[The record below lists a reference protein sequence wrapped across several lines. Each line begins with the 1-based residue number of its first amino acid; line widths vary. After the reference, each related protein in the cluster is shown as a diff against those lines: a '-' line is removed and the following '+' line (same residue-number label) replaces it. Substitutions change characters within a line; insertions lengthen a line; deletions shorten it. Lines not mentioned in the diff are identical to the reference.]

1 MGSYRTTLRNLT
13 VIFGLLLSC
22 ELCYRTWLYFR
33 NCDSGCHNIKF
44 FVQLDASLRDAGY
57 AFLAADPTLGYSLVD
72 GTFLSDE
79 PGRNGARITIQQG
92 IRVNANS
99 ATTSEGGAIL
109 VVGGSFVFGDG
120 EADNETWP
128 AILERRL
135 NRPVVNAGVLG
146 YGPMQSVMRAEH
158 LLNTRSY
165 SLVILSLVAADISR
179 ERYVNFSGFYRPA
192 IIREDGRLRYT
203 TVEQSA
209 KIVSED
215 CAHPWLSDLLF
226 WSYIVKRLFPKLDYD
241 DYCTNQIHP
250 KAASSDEILGLA
262 IGRFAGLPVNKIIL
276 IQYPRYLFEID
287 IDEARNMRHVA
298 KRYGVQVIDMYDML
312 KRKTILEVLQD
323 RNEVVAD
330 LIADK
335 IAAMIP

>member
-1 MGSYRTTLRNLT
+1 M
-13 VIFGLLLSC
+13 
-22 ELCYRTWLYFR
+22 YFR

-44 FVQLDASLRDAGY
+44 FSRLDAFKRDADY

-79 PGRNGARITIQQG
+79 PGRNGAMITIQQG

-109 VVGGSFVFGDG
+109 VVGGSFVFGDS
-120 EADNETWP
+120 EADNDTWP

-135 NRPVVNAGVLG
+135 NRPVVNGGVLG
-146 YGPMQSVMRAEH
+146 YGPMQSVVRAEH
-158 LLNTRSY
+158 LLNSRSY

-179 ERYVNFSGFYRPA
+179 ERYVNFSEFYRPA
-192 IIREDGRLRYT
+192 VIREDGRLRYT

-209 KIVSED
+209 KIASEEFV
-215 CAHPWLSDLLF
+215 CAHTWLSDLFF
-226 WSYIVKRLFPKLDYD
+226 WSYIVKRLFPKLDYG
-241 DYCTNQIHP
+241 DYCTNLIHP
-250 KAASSDEILGLA
+250 KAASSDETLELA
-262 IGRFAGLPVNKIIL
+262 IGRFASLPVNKIIL
-276 IQYPRYLFEID
+276 IQYPRYLFGID
-287 IDEARNMRHVA
+287 TDEARNMGHVA
-298 KRYGVQVIDMYDML
+298 WRYGVQVIDMYDML

-330 LIADK
+330 LIADNITRNK
-335 IAAMIP
+335 FSAPAR

>member
-1 MGSYRTTLRNLT
+1 VT
-13 VIFGLLLSC
+13 VIIGLLLFS
-22 ELCYRTWLYFR
+22 ELCYRTWLYFH

-44 FVQLDASLRDAGY
+44 FAQLDAFNRDAGY
-57 AFLAADPTLGYSLVD
+57 AYLATDPTLGYSLVN
-72 GTFLSDE
+72 GTFSSDE

-92 IRVNANS
+92 IRVNANF

-109 VVGGSFVFGDG
+109 VVGGSYVFGDG

-135 NRPVVNAGVLG
+135 NRPVVNGGVLG

-165 SLVILSLVAADISR
+165 SLVILSLVAADVSL
-179 ERYVNFSGFYRPA
+179 EQYVNFSGFHRPA

-203 TVEQSA
+203 TMEQSA
-209 KIVSED
+209 KIVSKEFV
-215 CAHPWLSDLLF
+215 CTHPWLSDLLF
-226 WSYIVKRLFPKLDYD
+226 WSHLVKRLFPKLDFD
-241 DYCTNQIHP
+241 DYCTNLIHP
-250 KAASSDEILGLA
+250 KAATSDEILELA
-262 IGRFAGLPVNKIIL
+262 IGRFAGMPVNKVIL
-276 IQYPRYLFEID
+276 IQYPRYLFEVD
-287 IDEARNMRHVA
+287 HDEARNMGHVA

-312 KRKTILEVLQD
+312 KRKTILEVLHD

-335 IAAMIP
+335 IAALIP